1 MKALRQINAEEG
13 SRYGPEIC
21 CSTTNICYRCV
32 GLGYSGDIWELMAIA
47 SGSEGLGLRRDLGW
61 GWDKKGLRWGDMT
74 KGETLG

>member
-1 MKALRQINAEEG
+1 
-13 SRYGPEIC
+13 
-21 CSTTNICYRCV
+21 
-32 GLGYSGDIWELMAIA
+32 MAIA